1 MKLQDELIQK
11 QKREHL
17 TDGQMA
23 AKLNVHRV
31 TYVNVKNGKRPM
43 SADFRESIIRA
54 YPELQGIFLSEIT
67 TPSSKEGR

>member
-1 MKLQDELIQK
+1 MKLQEELVQK
-11 QKREHL
+11 QKQEQL

-23 AKLNVHRV
+23 AKLGVHRV

-43 SADFRESIIRA
+43 SPAIRESIIRA

-67 TPSSKEGR
+67 TLRSKG